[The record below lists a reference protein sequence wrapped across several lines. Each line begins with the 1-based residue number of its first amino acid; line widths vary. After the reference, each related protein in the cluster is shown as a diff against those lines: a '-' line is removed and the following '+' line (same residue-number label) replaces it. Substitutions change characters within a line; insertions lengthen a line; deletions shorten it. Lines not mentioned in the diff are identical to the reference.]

1 MNDMSIRPTGSN
13 EDLRA
18 RARFV
23 RMQARTGKLRT
34 QTSGLA
40 PGIVQ
45 GNVAIL
51 PKDWATDFLRF
62 CQLNPKPCPLL
73 ACTEPGQYTVPELGD
88 DIDMRTDLPMYR
100 VFKHGKLVDEVA
112 DIKALWQDDF
122 VVFVLGC
129 SFSFEEALL
138 AADVPLKHLERGTDV
153 AVFRTNIETKPAGP
167 FSGPM
172 VVSMRPFTP
181 ANAIRAIKITARF
194 PNVHGEPIHFGSP
207 EAIGVDDIHKPDW
220 GDVVPVADDEVPL
233 FWACGV
239 TPQSVIE
246 QAKPPICITHKPSH
260 MLITDRLNMEYAV
273 F

>member
-1 MNDMSIRPTGSN
+1 MKEMGLRPSGTTEG
-13 EDLRA
+13 LRA

-23 RMQARTGKLRT
+23 RLQARKGELRT

-51 PKDWATDFLRF
+51 PKDWASDFLRF
-62 CQLNPKPCPLL
+62 CQKNPKPCPLL
-73 ACTEPGQYTVPELGD
+73 ACTEPGQVEVPELGD

-100 VFKHGKLVDEVA
+100 VFRNGRLTDEAA
-112 DIKALWQDDF
+112 DIKALWRDDF
-122 VVFVLGC
+122 VTFILGC

-138 AADVPLKHLERGTDV
+138 AADIPLKHLECGTDV
-153 AVFRTNIETKPAGP
+153 AMFRTNIETRAAGP
-167 FSGPM
+167 YSGPM
-172 VVSMRPFTP
+172 VVSMRPFKP
-181 ANAIRAIKITARF
+181 ENAIRAIKITARF
-194 PNVHGEPIHFGSP
+194 PDVHGEPVHFGSP
-207 EAIGVDDIHKPDW
+207 EEIGIDDINRPDW
-220 GDVVPVADDEVPL
+220 GDVVPVAENEVPV

-246 QAKPPICITHKPSH
+246 QASPPICITHKPSH
-260 MLITDRLNMEYAV
+260 MLITDRLNSEYAV